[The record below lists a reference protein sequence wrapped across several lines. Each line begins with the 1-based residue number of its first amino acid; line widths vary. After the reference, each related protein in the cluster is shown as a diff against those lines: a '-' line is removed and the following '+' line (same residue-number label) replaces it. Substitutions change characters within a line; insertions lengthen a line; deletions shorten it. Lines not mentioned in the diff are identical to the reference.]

1 MPSIQIGSSSIGGEG
16 FALTGPA
23 GNTGPA
29 GEIGSIGLLGITAGP
44 TGATGVH
51 IRQVTTSTSP
61 LSAGVYFYLSNGITI
76 GPITGFTGPS
86 ITYFNSRGVSASF
99 GFDYYSIFVGVSGGM
114 TFVLRGI
121 CGDGQY
127 TTTSLSPD
135 GTEILLT
142 INDIPSGSVLFGTT
156 ADEFITFTNTSY
168 TATNSRIRVQNQSF
182 EDNNSSFKSNLNYGV
197 LEFGLTANP
206 DVNTVS
212 EIKSFTD
219 FTTPFL
225 NINGLNRNFTPGS
238 VPITDGIKKV
248 DSGGYVLDLDKSS
261 VFKLTT
267 PIGITAFSRKRAD
280 NQLRSWL
287 FFIEGSDVWNFPQ
300 NVQFEGGITGI
311 QNYAFGSGM
320 NILRIE
326 TPISGD
332 LTSYNASFVDRF
344 FGSDVPVDYGGI
356 GSCCYSGGC
365 EDYVTREFCE
375 DVRAGVFNALISCE
389 NSCRVGSCCIDGT
402 CHNIVSETVCNAA
415 GGVWNT
421 QSCDLRGPCNL
432 YYILETVQPSVITDD
447 VIPDNSVSPGNTGT
461 VAIFRAKTND
471 SNVVIRQQQVYTD
484 LASGL
489 QIGSFF
495 IRDISGNY
503 SNSLSGEYALTN
515 PTGTSGV
522 TFALQFDNNN
532 DTILPSTL
540 YEPTNFVIQMKD
552 SSGVVKT
559 SLTYKMKPRYISSCA
574 GRPNSK
580 LIKSEWLAKRYCRDC
595 YTQDVN
601 TGVNYFYP
609 VQSQYGSCDFCV
621 DLQKVGSDY
630 VVTPVCITTSDVED
644 NNDCRLT
651 KENDLST
658 NPTVAVTCKHSEW
671 NIGSGVNNCDGSCNN
686 LLDILMNDGSF
697 QTGCKGVSLAGQE
710 DYPYWHNVSFE
721 NVSGLYG
728 DLVSAGVTSE
738 IDQRNII
745 TNITNFIQNSNNIT
759 NEKAVL
765 FTAENENAG
774 VTFITPAELATCCPA
789 KDDNKINDTVLQF
802 SEPGFDV
809 RYFVIYTSYYNSG
822 ICEGSFAD
830 PKQAGTCRVRTFE
843 RTEYALVFKTYCIP
857 GTNIIDV
864 TKENCLVDIINIAN
878 VSYGCSVST
887 NKRCVTSGCKYD
899 RDPRYSIDSI
909 REIKLSDTEPISG
922 STDRKLILDRITEQI
937 IECGSFNTIYSWDLK
952 DTLNWYST
960 EQEYLTIKAQL
971 NQIFWYPMFCQ
982 DCDGSV
988 MMCTNKE
995 CTSVCFGE
1003 NGSPFRPNTGAGA
1016 NIDCSIQPSPS
1027 EYRDISIQKINDG
1040 LGNTI
1045 ITPKIYGGIPAVEK
1059 TNEYFYYLLGQPSN
1073 LADNSSINMYTC
1085 DGESREHFKIEKAQS
1100 GTSIIIPT
1108 GTLQN
1113 NEFVVYYTNGENVP
1127 FYNSIVTFCS
1137 ADVRSAPVRIVKKY
1151 KDSNSNIPEFNFNA
1165 DVITDYDLGFFN
1177 VVVRT
1182 SCNSST
1188 PECIPLDDDGMSY
1201 YIAGTDWKLNAWQV
1215 NYWYEYDGQI
1225 VNATFPT
1232 PPGAFA
1238 SGETLTLLNQTDGE
1252 QIFFSRVPTTGY
1264 SNPGYVN
1271 IYITVTLLLISATD
1285 DSFRTVEKTKL
1296 VSVPRTPVSLT
1307 SSPRRLNK
1315 YKLITD
1321 ENGNSQCVL
1330 MDCSVTTDC
1339 NTLPDC

>member
-44 TGATGVH
+44 TGATGVY
-51 IRQVTTSTSP
+51 IRQVTTNTSP
-61 LSAGVYFYLSNGITI
+61 LSAGVYFYLSNGITV

-300 NVQFEGGITGI
+300 NVKFEGGITGI

-402 CHNIVSETVCNAA
+402 CHNIVSETVCSAA

-432 YYILETVQPSVITDD
+432 YYILETVQPSVITDN
-447 VIPDNSVSPGNTGT
+447 VIPDNSVSVGNPGT

-471 SNVVIRQQQVYTD
+471 SNVVIKQQRVYTD
-484 LASGL
+484 SATGF
-489 QIGSFF
+489 QIGFF
-495 IRDISGNY
+495 FTRDISGNY
-503 SNSLSGEYALTN
+503 DNLSGEYTLTN
-515 PTGTSGV
+515 PTGTSGL
-522 TFALQFDNNN
+522 TFALQFDNNSDN
-532 DTILPSTL
+532 IGPDTI
-540 YEPTNFVIQMKD
+540 YEAANFVIQMKD

-595 YTQDVN
+595 YTQDTN

-644 NNDCRLT
+644 NNDCRIT
-651 KENDLST
+651 KENDLSAD
-658 NPTVAVTCKHSEW
+658 PTVAVTCKHSEW
-671 NIGSGVNNCDGSCNN
+671 NIGSGVNNCEGSCNN

-697 QTGCKGVSLAGQE
+697 QIGCKGVSLAGQE

-802 SEPGFDV
+802 SEPGSDV
-809 RYFVIYTSYYNSG
+809 RYFVIYTSYSNSG

-830 PKQAGTCRVRTFE
+830 PKQAGVCRVRTFE
-843 RTEYALVFKTYCIP
+843 RTKYALVFKTYCIP
-857 GTNIIDV
+857 GTSLIDV
-864 TKENCLVDIINIAN
+864 TKQNCLVDIINTTN
-878 VSYGCSVST
+878 VSYGCSVSA
-887 NKRCVTSGCKYD
+887 NKRCVPSGCKYD

-909 REIKLSDTEPISG
+909 REIKLSDTEPIPG

-937 IECGSFNTIYSWDLK
+937 LECGSLNTIYSWDLK

-960 EQEYLTIKAQL
+960 EQEYLTVKAQL

-1003 NGSPFRPNTGAGA
+1003 NGSPFKPNTGAGA
-1016 NIDCSIQPSPS
+1016 NIDCSISPSPTQ
-1027 EYRDISIQKINDG
+1027 YRVITIERADDG
-1040 LGNTI
+1040 SGNTVL
-1045 ITPKIYGGIPAVEK
+1045 TPRIYGDVPAVEK
-1059 TNEYFYYLLGQPSN
+1059 TNEYFYYMNGQPSDPSDPTS
-1073 LADNSSINMYTC
+1073 LTMRAC
-1085 DGESREHFKIEKAQS
+1085 DGEDRTRFKIEKAIS
-1100 GTSIIIPT
+1100 GTPIILPT
-1108 GTLQN
+1108 ASLQS
-1113 NEFVVYYTNGENVP
+1113 NEFVVYYTDGEDIP
-1127 FYNSIVTFCS
+1127 FYNWS
-1137 ADVRSAPVRIVKKY
+1137 ADGCSSTVRNAPIRIVKKY
-1151 KDSNSNIPEFNFNA
+1151 KDPNSKIPEIDFSTNI
-1165 DVITDYDLGFFN
+1165 ITDYQLGYFSAT
-1177 VVVRT
+1177 VT
-1182 SCNSST
+1182 TDCNGSNPQCVPVT
-1188 PECIPLDDDGMSY
+1188 DNGFEY
-1201 YIAGTDWKLNAWQV
+1201 YIAGTNFKLDAYQV
-1215 NYWYEYDGQI
+1215 NYWYEYDGFIINWSTEPTSSFNDGAGVHTI
-1225 VNATFPT
+1225 V
-1232 PPGAFA
+1232 
-1238 SGETLTLLNQTDGE
+1238 STDNPL
-1252 QIFFSRVPTTGY
+1252 IFFNKVPTTGY
-1264 SNPGYVN
+1264 SNTTNVN
-1271 IYITVTLLLISATD
+1271 IYATVIFSLIDTVD
-1285 DSFRTVEKTKL
+1285 GSFRTVEKTKL
-1296 VSVPRTPVSLT
+1296 VSVPRTPISLT
-1307 SSPRRLNK
+1307 LPSPRVNK

-1321 ENGNSQCVL
+1321 ENGNNQCVL
-1330 MDCSVTTDC
+1330 MDCSTTTDC